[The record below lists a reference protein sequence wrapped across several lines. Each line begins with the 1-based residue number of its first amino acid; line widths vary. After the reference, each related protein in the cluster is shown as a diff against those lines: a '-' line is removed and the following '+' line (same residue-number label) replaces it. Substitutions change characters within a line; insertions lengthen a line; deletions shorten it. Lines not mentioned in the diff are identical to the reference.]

1 VRNTE
6 TQAAWEYHDA
16 TKHSPESIRR
26 SRHFLDW
33 SNQPR
38 PYKLYAYLAGQPL
51 PPPRVSAAPALQ
63 AIATVGVPRDQERV
77 PDLETLATVLHYAAG
92 ITKRLR
98 YPGGVMAFRA
108 AACTGA
114 LYHIELYVITGPL
127 RELEAGVYH
136 FGVPDHALR
145 RLRAGDYRGVLVEA
159 TGQEPAVSE
168 APVLVAYTSTFW
180 RNAWKYQARAYRHSF
195 WDSGT
200 ILANTLAVAA
210 AHQLPARVVTGF
222 VDGAVNRLLDVDGE
236 REAAIALVPL
246 GYAPARR
253 AGAAPPVDR
262 LGLETVPVSPREVDY
277 PLIRQM
283 HAASAL
289 GQPAEVAAWRAA
301 APRRPHPA
309 PAGSLLPL
317 RPLEPAAWPQEP
329 IETVIRRR
337 GSTRQFAPTPITF
350 EALSTM
356 LAVATRGIEADFL
369 PAPTAAL
376 TDLYLIVNAV
386 EGLPSGT
393 YFFHREQQALELL
406 RAGSFR
412 EEAGFLALAQQLGAD
427 AAVNVY
433 FLADLAPILAA
444 LGNRGY
450 RAAQLDASITAGK
463 LYLAAYALGLGAT
476 GLTFFDDLVTEF
488 FAPHARGKSVMFLI
502 ALGQPAYG
510 PRRAGR
516 EA

>member
-1 VRNTE
+1 MRNAE
-6 TQAAWEYHDA
+6 TQAAWEYHNA
-16 TKHSPESIRR
+16 TKHSPESVRR

-38 PYKLYAYLAGQPL
+38 PYKLYAHLEGQPL
-51 PPPRVSAAPALQ
+51 PPPRVSAAPALP
-63 AIATVGVPRDQERV
+63 AIATVGMPRDQERV
-77 PDLETLATVLHYAAG
+77 PDLQTLAAVLHFSAG

-127 RELEAGVYH
+127 HALEAGVYH
-136 FGVPDHALR
+136 YGVHDHALR

-159 TGQEPAVSE
+159 TGQEPAVGT
-168 APVLVAYTSTFW
+168 APTLVAYTSTFW

-210 AHQLPARVVTGF
+210 AHQLPARVVAGF
-222 VDGAVNRLLDVDGE
+222 VDATVNRLLDVDGE

-253 AGAAPPVDR
+253 AGAAPPVDL

-289 GQPAEVAAWRAA
+289 VRPDEVAAWRAA
-301 APRRPHPA
+301 APRLPRPA
-309 PAGSLLPL
+309 PAGPLIPL
-317 RPLEPAAWPQEP
+317 RPLEVLPQEP

-337 GSTRQFAPTPITF
+337 GSTRRFAPTPITF
-350 EALSTM
+350 EALSTV

-393 YFFHREQQALELL
+393 YVFHREQQALEQLA
-406 RAGSFR
+406 AGSFR

-450 RAAQLDASITAGK
+450 RAAQLDASIAAGK

-510 PRRAGR
+510 RSRQAG
-516 EA
+516 